1 MRIVQHFFT
10 ALAVVLAIA
19 AGVSYWIEQPEPPAM
34 ALVSAKIDAG
44 SLALNNTIEVAF
56 TMTNRADVPL
66 RIVGVL
72 DEPC

>member
-1 MRIVQHFFT
+1 MRILQHVFT

-19 AGVSYWIEQPEPPAM
+19 AGVSYWYEQPEPPAL
-34 ALVSAKIDAG
+34 ALVSAMIDTG
-44 SLALNNTIEVAF
+44 SLAMNDTIEVAF